1 MEWLKNILGEDLF
14 KQVET
19 KVNEHNS
26 ESENKDKQVK
36 IVNVNDGE
44 YVSKLKYT
52 TLENELNTTKTSLQ
66 TANTTIEDLKKNNTS
81 NADLQA
87 KITKYE
93 TEKQDLE
100 KTHKEEKS
108 KLIKMAGIREALYG
122 AKAKYPDLLA
132 EKFDLTK
139 ILLDENGEKVVSG
152 IKEQMD
158 GIKENYKDLLGETTD
173 NNPSSPYSYVPRNP
187 GNPGGS
193 SSADFLSIIREN
205 QVKR

>member
-1 MEWLKNILGEDLF
+1 MEWLKNIVGEDLF

-19 KVNEHNS
+19 KVNEHNGKV
-26 ESENKDKQVK
+26 ENKDKQVK

-66 TANTTIEDLKKNNTS
+66 TANTTIEDLKKNNTN

-87 KITKYE
+87 KITQYE

-100 KTHKEEKS
+100 KAHKETTS
-108 KLIKMAGIREALYG
+108 KLIKMGGIREALYE

-132 EKFDLTK
+132 EKFDLSK
-139 ILLDENGEKVVSG
+139 IVLDEKGEKVVSG

-158 GIKENYKDLLGETTD
+158 TIKESYKDLLGETND
-173 NNPSSPYSYVPRNP
+173 NNSPSPYNYVPRNP
-187 GNPGGS
+187 GNPGAGG
-193 SSADFLSIIREN
+193 SADFVSIIREN

>member
-1 MEWLKNILGEDLF
+1 MEWLKNIVGEDLF

-26 ESENKDKQVK
+26 KSENKDKQVK

-100 KTHKEEKS
+100 KTHKETTS
-108 KLIKMAGIREALYG
+108 KLVKMAGIREALYE

-139 ILLDENGEKVVSG
+139 IILDENGEKIVSG

-158 GIKENYKDLLGETTD
+158 TIKENYKDLLGETTN
-173 NNPSSPYSYVPRNP
+173 NNPSPYSYVPRNP
-187 GNPGGS
+187 GNPGAGG
-193 SSADFLSIIREN
+193 SADFVSIIREN